1 MNRAKKTLTSKGKV
15 LGLLFGFVAVVA
27 LILGFTVFNPFNSNS
42 TTNQV
47 AETTTTTTTE
57 QESKYSPSQEEKEYL
72 ANRFAQLKG
81 VNSEAIAYVYAPG
94 TELDEPVVQTNDN
107 STYLDKTFEGGNQ
120 PYLGTVFMDM
130 EAG

>member
-47 AETTTTTTTE
+47 AETTT
-57 QESKYSPSQEEKEYL
+57 QQPLNK
-72 ANRFAQLKG
+72 
-81 VNSEAIAYVYAPG
+81 
-94 TELDEPVVQTNDN
+94 
-107 STYLDKTFEGGNQ
+107 NQ
-120 PYLGTVFMDM
+120 NIVLVKRKKSIWLIVLLN
-130 EAG
+130 